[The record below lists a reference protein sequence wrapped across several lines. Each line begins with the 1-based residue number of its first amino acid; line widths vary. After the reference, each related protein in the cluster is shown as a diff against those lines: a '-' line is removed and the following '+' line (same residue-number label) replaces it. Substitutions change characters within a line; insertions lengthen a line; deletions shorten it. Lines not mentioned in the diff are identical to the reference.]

1 MPLTRKLASN
11 RCLANEKGAALASH
25 QQGGAFSIV
34 RSEGAFIAGAATTI
48 LFLVFGDAWLADLTN
63 IFKVSLLFAWIFA
76 AILWCAFR
84 VVHHADCLAVLLGE
98 PYGTLILTIAVIAIE
113 VSLIV
118 AMMLTGGAEPTL
130 ARDTMLAVVMIV
142 LNGMVGVALLLG
154 GLRHGEQE
162 FNLQGARAFLAVLV
176 PLTTI
181 CLILPRFTASTAEP
195 TLTSVQAIL
204 FATMTVV
211 LYATFLAI
219 QTRRHRHF
227 FMQPGA
233 AGNAHAG
240 EDDDDGHEDLSPRS
254 VYYHAVFLVLTMLP
268 IVLLA
273 KRLAVLLDY
282 EIAALGAPPALRGVL
297 VATLVLTPEALAAF
311 KAALANRLQR
321 SVNICLGSALATI
334 SLTVPAVLT
343 IGLLIGMKVV
353 LGVTDADMVLVILS
367 LALSML
373 SFGGVRTNMLQGAV
387 HLVVFF
393 VYLVLIFNP

>member
-1 MPLTRKLASN
+1 MAFY
-11 RCLANEKGAALASH
+11 

-48 LFLVFGDAWLADLTN
+48 LFLVFGDAWLADLSN
-63 IFKVSLLFAWIFA
+63 IVKVSLLFAWIFVV
-76 AILWCAFR
+76 ILWCAFR
-84 VVHHADCLAVLLGE
+84 VVYHADCLAALLGE
-98 PYGTLILTIAVIAIE
+98 PYGTLILTIAVIGIE
-113 VSLIV
+113 VSLIA
-118 AMMLTGGAEPTL
+118 AMMLTGGADPTL

-181 CLILPRFTASTAEP
+181 CLILPRFTVSTAEP
-195 TLTSVQAIL
+195 TLTSIQAVL
-204 FATMTVV
+204 FAAMTVV

-219 QTRRHRHF
+219 QTRRYRHF
-227 FMQPGA
+227 FIQPGA
-233 AGNAHAG
+233 RAEG
-240 EDDDDGHEDLSPRS
+240 DDDHAHENLNPQS

-273 KRLAVLLDY
+273 KTLAILLDY
-282 EIAALGAPPALRGVL
+282 EIAVLGAPPALRGVL
-297 VATLVLTPEALAAF
+297 VAILVLTPEALAAF
-311 KAALANRLQR
+311 KAALADRLQR
-321 SVNICLGSALATI
+321 AVNICLGSALATI
-334 SLTVPAVLT
+334 SLTVPAVLA
-343 IGLLIGMKVV
+343 IGLVTGTKVV
-353 LGVTDADMVLVILS
+353 LGIDYADMVLVVLT
-367 LALSML
+367 LALSIL

-393 VYLVLIFNP
+393 VYLVLIFSP

>member
-1 MPLTRKLASN
+1 
-11 RCLANEKGAALASH
+11 
-25 QQGGAFSIV
+25 
-34 RSEGAFIAGAATTI
+34 
-48 LFLVFGDAWLADLTN
+48 
-63 IFKVSLLFAWIFA
+63 
-76 AILWCAFR
+76 
-84 VVHHADCLAVLLGE
+84 
-98 PYGTLILTIAVIAIE
+98 
-113 VSLIV
+113 
-118 AMMLTGGAEPTL
+118 MMLTGGADPTL

-142 LNGMVGVALLLG
+142 LNGMVGIALLLG

-181 CLILPRFTASTAEP
+181 CLILPRFTVSTTEP
-195 TLTSVQAIL
+195 TLTSIQAVL
-204 FATMTVV
+204 FAAMTVV

-233 AGNAHAG
+233 GGNARDK
-240 EDDDDGHEDLSPRS
+240 EDHEDGDLGHEDLNPRS

-273 KRLAVLLDY
+273 KTLAVLLDY

-297 VATLVLTPEALAAF
+297 VAILVLTPEALAAF
-311 KAALANRLQR
+311 KAALADRLQR

-343 IGLLIGMKVV
+343 IGLVTGMKVV
-353 LGVTDADMVLVILS
+353 LGIDDADMVLVVLT

-393 VYLVLIFNP
+393 VYLVLIFHP

>member
-1 MPLTRKLASN
+1 MAS
-11 RCLANEKGAALASH
+11 SQH
-25 QQGGAFSIV
+25 GGAFSIV
-34 RSEGAFIAGAATTI
+34 RSEAAFIAGAATTI

-63 IFKVSLLFAWIFA
+63 FAKVSLLFAWIFVVV
-76 AILWCAFR
+76 LWCAFR
-84 VVHHADCLAVLLGE
+84 VVYHADCLAALLGE
-98 PYGTLILTIAVIAIE
+98 PYGTLILTIAVIGIE
-113 VSLIV
+113 VSLIA
-118 AMMLTGGAEPTL
+118 AMMLTGDSDPTL

-181 CLILPRFTASTAEP
+181 CLILPRFTVSTAEP
-195 TLTSVQAIL
+195 TLTFIQAVL
-204 FATMTVV
+204 FAAMTVV

-219 QTRRHRHF
+219 QTRRYRHF
-227 FMQPGA
+227 FIQPGA
-233 AGNAHAG
+233 RAEG
-240 EDDDDGHEDLSPRS
+240 DDDHAHEDLNPRS
-254 VYYHAVFLVLTMLP
+254 VYYHAALLVLTMAP

-273 KRLAVLLDY
+273 KTLAILLDY
-282 EIAALGAPPALRGVL
+282 EIAVLGAPPALRGVL
-297 VATLVLTPEALAAF
+297 VAILVLTPEALAAF
-311 KAALANRLQR
+311 KAALADRLQR

-334 SLTVPAVLT
+334 SLTVPAVLA
-343 IGLLIGMKVV
+343 IGLVTGTKVV
-353 LGVTDADMVLVILS
+353 LGIDNADMVLVILT

-393 VYLVLIFNP
+393 VYLVLIFSP

>member
-1 MPLTRKLASN
+1 LASYQ
-11 RCLANEKGAALASH
+11 H
-25 QQGGAFSIV
+25 GGAFSIV

-63 IFKVSLLFAWIFA
+63 LVKVSFLFAWIFVV
-76 AILWCAFR
+76 ILWCAFR
-84 VVHHADCLAVLLGE
+84 VVYHADCLAALLGE
-98 PYGTLILTIAVIAIE
+98 PYGTLILTIAVIGIE
-113 VSLIV
+113 VSLIA
-118 AMMLTGGAEPTL
+118 AMMLTGGSDPTL

-176 PLTTI
+176 PLTAI
-181 CLILPRFTASTAEP
+181 CLILPRFTVSTTDA
-195 TLTSVQAIL
+195 TLTPVQAVL
-204 FATMTVV
+204 FAAMTVV

-219 QTRRHRHF
+219 QTRRYRHF
-227 FMQPGA
+227 FIQPA
-233 AGNAHAG
+233 ANRNAQAD
-240 EDDDDGHEDLSPRS
+240 EDDGYGHEGLNPRS
-254 VYYHAVFLVLTMLP
+254 VYYHAALLVLTMAP

-273 KRLAVLLDY
+273 KTLAILLDY
-282 EIAALGAPPALRGVL
+282 EIAVLGAPPALRGVL
-297 VATLVLTPEALAAF
+297 VAILVLTPEALAAF
-311 KAALANRLQR
+311 KAALADKLQR

-334 SLTVPAVLT
+334 GLTVPAVLT
-343 IGLLIGMKVV
+343 IGLVTGMKVV
-353 LGVTDADMVLVILS
+353 LGIDYADMVLVVLT

-393 VYLVLIFNP
+393 VYLVLIFSP